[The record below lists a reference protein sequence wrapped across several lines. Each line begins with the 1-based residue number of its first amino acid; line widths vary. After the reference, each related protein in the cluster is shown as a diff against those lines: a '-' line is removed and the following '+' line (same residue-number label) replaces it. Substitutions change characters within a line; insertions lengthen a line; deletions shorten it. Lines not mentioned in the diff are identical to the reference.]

1 MGTSKAF
8 ESFIK
13 CLRFFFSILIIIAHS
28 LSFMTRKVIFSV
40 VLVLY
45 SCAQLAAQVP
55 GFFMKDDSKKK
66 VTIPF
71 YSSNSLIIVPVSVN
85 GNTPVNF
92 MIDTGVRANILF
104 SKSLGDAMGLEYSR
118 KIDLVG
124 ADGSATLGAFVSP
137 VNNFDL
143 GPVEGRLQSLLVLE
157 EDFLEIEAVIGTP
170 VYGIL
175 GYEFFKYNPI
185 RINYDDSKLDFFRE
199 NGLKWRP
206 PFYHKFDLTVE
217 DNKPYINAK
226 VRQENGKTIDT
237 KLLVDTGANHGLLL
251 NMETSDEIELPE
263 RTIES
268 ELGQSLGGVLYGYIG
283 RVDRVKLSGLKM
295 DNVLTSYPEENEF
308 SFVIKDSGRQGSL
321 GAEIFGR
328 SRLIIDY
335 PRGRMFM
342 KKGRDFYSPF
352 EFDMSGIF
360 VKKINSYDNRFYV
373 GQVRENS
380 PAEQMGIEA
389 NDEIMAINKIPTF
402 IWELPEV
409 IKLFRSEEGK
419 EIELELRRYRN
430 NDLNDYE
437 DYTTIIRLRKQI

>member
-1 MGTSKAF
+1 MVR
-8 ESFIK
+8 I
-13 CLRFFFSILIIIAHS
+13 
-28 LSFMTRKVIFSV
+28 VIFSLFFAFSTSAKV
-40 VLVLY
+40 
-45 SCAQLAAQVP
+45 AAQVP
-55 GFFMKDDSKKK
+55 GFFLKDESKRKA
-66 VTIPF
+66 TIPF
-71 YSSNSLIIVPVSVN
+71 YASNSLMIIPVSVN

-104 SKSLGDAMGLEYSR
+104 SKDLGDAMGLEYSR

-124 ADGSATLGAFVSP
+124 ADGSATLGAYVSP
-137 VNNFDL
+137 INNFDL

-199 NGLKWRP
+199 DAMKWRP
-206 PFYHKFDLTVE
+206 PFYHKFDLSIE
-217 DNKPYINAK
+217 DNKPYVDAK
-226 VRQENGKTIDT
+226 IKQRNGETLEA

-251 NMETSDEIELPE
+251 NAETTDEIVLPNK
-263 RTIES
+263 TIETQI
-268 ELGQSLGGVLYGYIG
+268 GQSLGGVIYGNVG
-283 RVDRVKLSGLKM
+283 RVDRINLAGLKM
-295 DNVLTSYPEENEF
+295 DEVLTSYPEENEF
-308 SFVIKDSGRQGSL
+308 SYVVQGTGRQGSL

-328 SRLIIDY
+328 TRLILDY

-360 VKKINSYDNRFYV
+360 VKKITTFENRFYV
-373 GQVRENS
+373 GQVRKNS
-380 PAEQMGIEA
+380 PAEEQGIKA
-389 NDEIMAINKIPTF
+389 NDEILSINKIPTF
-402 IWELPEV
+402 IWELSEV
-409 IKLFRSEEGK
+409 IQLFRSEEGK

-430 NDLNDYE
+430 DDLNDYE
-437 DYTTIIRLRKQI
+437 DYRTIIKLKKQI